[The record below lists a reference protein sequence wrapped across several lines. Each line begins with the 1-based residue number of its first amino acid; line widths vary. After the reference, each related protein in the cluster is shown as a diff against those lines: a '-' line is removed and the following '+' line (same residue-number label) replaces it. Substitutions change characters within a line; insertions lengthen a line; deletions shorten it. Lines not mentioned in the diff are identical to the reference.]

1 MPCPVCKGEHA
12 TSACTCQV
20 QPVGYRPSYIL
31 ESESWGS
38 MRKLVPD
45 NHGGWTLFKC
55 RGGQWEWDD
64 SICDDSCVRLMEQAE
79 KVYMSR

>member
-1 MPCPVCKGEHA
+1 MNKEQQEALRRFVSGIPIELL
-12 TSACTCQV
+12 
-20 QPVGYRPSYIL
+20 RPTYIL

-55 RGGQWEWDD
+55 RGGDWEWDD
-64 SICDDSCVRLMEQAE
+64 SICDDSGIQMMEQAE